1 MSFYND
7 VLLPRLCHLA
17 MRNRRLLPYR
27 ERVVGLAEGRV
38 LEVGVGSGLN
48 LPFYRAGVREVVA
61 LEPAPKLIAMATR
74 LTRASAVPVRLIE
87 ASAEAIPIDDD
98 SIDTVVTTWTLC
110 TIPQAEVALAEVRRV
125 LRRSGRLAFV
135 EHGLAPDKRVR
146 YWQDRL
152 TPAWRC
158 ISGGCHLNRSIRNMI
173 EASGFRV
180 DRLET
185 GYMPGPKP
193 MTFMYEGSAHPM

>member
-7 VLLPRLCHLA
+7 FLVPRLCHLA

-27 ERVVGLAEGRV
+27 ERVVG
-38 LEVGVGSGLN
+38 
-48 LPFYRAGVREVVA
+48 
-61 LEPAPKLIAMATR
+61 
-74 LTRASAVPVRLIE
+74 
-87 ASAEAIPIDDD
+87 
-98 SIDTVVTTWTLC
+98 
-110 TIPQAEVALAEVRRV
+110 LAEVRRV

-193 MTFMYEGSAHPM
+193 MTFMYE